1 MKNGKL
7 IVPDYPTIGYIRG
20 DGVGEDIFPQ
30 AKRVF
35 DAAVLKIFGEKK
47 KIGKN
52 YWQAEKLSQ
61 VGVTIFLMK
70 HLSRLKKI

>member
-35 DAAVLKIFGEKK
+35 DKNLWRKKENRLAKINGRRRSFRK
-47 KIGKN
+47 
-52 YWQAEKLSQ
+52 
-61 VGVTIFLMK
+61 
-70 HLSRLKKI
+70 